1 MTCLHHE
8 KITDLDEDWPEYL
21 LPSEVQDSYLEHC
34 KNSKERHPITGSH
47 FFNKLR
53 KICPGILRKKMD
65 LNEGRKN
72 YFAIPYL
79 DECRANFE
87 ARVKITIDWGE
98 GDPPF

>member
-1 MTCLHHE
+1 
-8 KITDLDEDWPEYL
+8 
-21 LPSEVQDSYLEHC
+21 
-34 KNSKERHPITGSH
+34 
-47 FFNKLR
+47 
-53 KICPGILRKKMD
+53 MD